1 MSKVLS
7 DVQKQ
12 AIRAHTADTITIGTN
27 TYHASKLW
35 SNQKITSYPSI
46 VLNIAN
52 SGQDTDIKDVVAGPL
67 YYSCILTVHILAK
80 DEIGMDSGAVI
91 CEHFADVIIDEMETW
106 IVPFEEDVRIFNPSS
121 DISAVGFLGHQ
132 AGYFDYVIS
141 IIIYYS

>member
-1 MSKVLS
+1 MSRVLS

-12 AIRAHTADTITIGTN
+12 AIRAHVADTITVGNN

-35 SNQKITSYPSI
+35 SNQKITSYPTI
-46 VLNIAN
+46 TLNIAN

-80 DEIGMDSGAVI
+80 DEIGMDSGAII
-91 CEHFADVIIDEMETW
+91 CERFADAIIDECETW

-141 IIIYYS
+141 IILYYS